1 MRVSPTLFGRR
12 IHPMRRDYDILAIVF
27 ASYALLCS
35 IAALTITICAML
47 PAAIMAWSAFCCF
60 KNEE

>member
-1 MRVSPTLFGRR
+1 
-12 IHPMRRDYDILAIVF
+12 MRRDYDILAIVF